1 MRILFL
7 SRWYPFPADNGS
19 KIRIYNLIKELARRN
34 DIWLV
39 SFAEEQIDVPRI
51 EGMRALCRG
60 VDIVQYRRF
69 NPGGAKAALSLLAS
83 KPRSV
88 IDTFSPELQARV
100 EALADQNPFDCVV
113 ASQIDMAPYALAVK
127 GVPRIL
133 EEIEISIYAEQARRA
148 EGVANKLR
156 KHLMWRKWQNHMRD
170 TLAHY
175 DGCTVVSQPEIAP
188 IQAAAPSFDRIA
200 VIPNGA
206 DLEKLTGN
214 FGKPMPDR
222 LVYTGALTYYVN
234 LDAMKFFI
242 SQVLPSIVAQRPQAK
257 LLMAGRLDGV
267 PLHELP
273 KSPAATHAGYQK
285 DIRPFVASGWASVV
299 PERIGGGTR
308 IKVVESMAL
317 GTPVVATKW
326 ATLGLDVTQGRD
338 ILFSDDP
345 AELAQHIINL
355 LRDAT
360 LRATLSQNAR
370 KLVETHYNWRVI
382 GEQFEAFIERVVA
395 KGPMQP

>member
-1 MRILFL
+1 
-7 SRWYPFPADNGS
+7 
-19 KIRIYNLIKELARRN
+19 
-34 DIWLV
+34 
-39 SFAEEQIDVPRI
+39 
-51 EGMRALCRG
+51 
-60 VDIVQYRRF
+60 
-69 NPGGAKAALSLLAS
+69 
-83 KPRSV
+83 
-88 IDTFSPELQARV
+88 
-100 EALADQNPFDCVV
+100 
-113 ASQIDMAPYALAVK
+113 
-127 GVPRIL
+127 
-133 EEIEISIYAEQARRA
+133 
-148 EGVANKLR
+148 
-156 KHLMWRKWQNHMRD
+156 
-170 TLAHY
+170 
-175 DGCTVVSQPEIAP
+175 
-188 IQAAAPSFDRIA
+188 
-200 VIPNGA
+200 
-206 DLEKLTGN
+206 
-214 FGKPMPDR
+214 
-222 LVYTGALTYYVN
+222 
-234 LDAMKFFI
+234 MKFFI